1 MSKRQVYVVFGE
13 TTQNTTDSRYTYA
26 NALTLDIMDKLGDDK
41 RFLECNQAD
50 VLNLALVILY
60 GFMGKEQHDKVSKA
74 KLHEFIEDFEEF
86 KDFAMFTMNTCRA
99 NNVACNG
106 VIDDLIEQTVR
117 E

>member
-13 TTQNTTDSRYTYA
+13 TTQNTTNSRYTYA

-41 RFLECNQAD
+41 RFLDCTQAD

-74 KLHEFIEDFEEF
+74 KLHEFIEDFNEF

>member
-1 MSKRQVYVVFGE
+1 MSNTPFVVFGE
-13 TTQNTTDSRYTYA
+13 TTCNTTDSLFTYA
-26 NALTLDIMDKLGDDK
+26 NALTVDIMLKLAEDK
-41 RFLECNQAD
+41 RFNECTQAD